1 MTARIIPELLCTN
14 PITGRRTWLLRHV
27 PSGIEG
33 ETASWVVNAT
43 TARRFSKEVEMAGLC
58 GVMGNGRQVVW
69 SQIVEL
75 KRYLKNDMGF
85 EKVRAFRKGR
95 WVYY

>member
-1 MTARIIPELLCTN
+1 MSAKIFRERKCTN
-14 PITGRRTWLLRHV
+14 PITGRRTWLLRHIPTGV
-27 PSGIEG
+27 EG
-33 ETASWVVNAT
+33 ETASWVVTAT
-43 TARRFSKEVEMAGLC
+43 VPGWFGTEVEMSGLC
-58 GVMGNGRQVVW
+58 GTMGNGRKVVW

-85 EKVRAFRKGR
+85 ERVRAFRKGR